1 MAQTQTAP
9 LALVADIGGTNTR
22 VALAKG
28 QRILDG
34 SIKRFANAGRAGLD
48 DILGEYM
55 DQAAERPQAACVA
68 GAGPVM
74 DGVLHMTNL
83 KWRIDRD
90 MVGAA
95 TGTEFVAVLNDLQAQ
110 GHALDHL
117 DEGDLRPLINW
128 TGQTGTPHAAKL
140 VIGLGTGMNAA
151 MVFRTGDMTL
161 VPPSESG
168 HTSLPMRD
176 AQELRFAQYL
186 IGRGDFPSVEE
197 ALSGRGVQ
205 NLYHWQ
211 SREAGG
217 DDRPEAAEIMR
228 RLESGDDPVAEAAA
242 RHYVRFAG
250 RVTGDLALVQLPFGG
265 IYFIGGVARAFAPH
279 FDAFGLGAAFRDKGR
294 FSEFTDQFQVC
305 LVEDDYAALKGCA
318 AHVAELMGAQ
328 G

>member
-1 MAQTQTAP
+1 MAQTSTAP

-22 VALAKG
+22 VALATG

-34 SIKRFANAGRAGLD
+34 SIKRFANAGRAGLGE
-48 DILGEYM
+48 ILSEYM
-55 DQAAERPQAACVA
+55 DQSPERPQAACIA

-74 DGVLHMTNL
+74 DGELHMTNL

-90 MVGAA
+90 TVSAA
-95 TGTEFVAVLNDLQAQ
+95 TGADFVAVLNDLQAQ

-117 DEGDLRPLINW
+117 DNGDLRPLINW
-128 TGQTGTPHAAKL
+128 TGQTGDGHAAKL

-168 HTSLPMRD
+168 HTSLPLRD
-176 AQELRFAQYL
+176 EDELRFAQFL

-211 SREAGG
+211 SREAGD
-217 DDRPEAAEIMR
+217 DDRPEAAEIMQ
-228 RLESGDDPVAEAAA
+228 RLASGSDPVAEAAA
-242 RHYVRFAG
+242 RYYVRFAG

-279 FDAFGLGAAFRDKGR
+279 FDAFGLGTAFRDKGR
-294 FSEFTDQFQVC
+294 FSEFTDQFPVC